1 MNPLR
6 KLFVLLLLFVV
17 GFVLVGCGSD
27 KELKK
32 QIDELK
38 ETIASLETELNSLK
52 DALGTNEDELEA
64 ANEVIQEIEEDLAEA
79 LSQLSSTESDLE
91 ETKKALEEAKKKLDE
106 LKNKS
111 LEELVLDYLYNN
123 NLFETVELEWTNEED
138 FEEAFE
144 FDEDEEV
151 YIVETEDTFAPTFK
165 VKTEATYRTGG
176 KWEGEGDTQE
186 YVGGI
191 ELFYEKE
198 FADFDYVGFDYLWLD
213 TYEHNNGVFFD
224 AETGTVSFVLTGYY
238 ALVFYTNDDAGV
250 AGTATPAYNALDGE
264 GDPAKELIIYV
275 KVLPG
280 AALVYESGKSGDLFV
295 GETNK
300 LSINDPDRF
309 TVVSYSS
316 SDPSIATVDEN
327 GEVTGVAA
335 GKVEI
340 SAVVRDNENNE
351 KIITIPFTVV
361 KVEGKLAGGSEGKI
375 YNFKYADLETK
386 AKILAHMERYLINQ
400 GASIPVINN
409 SGLVIYSER
418 VDFIADNYVPLM
430 GYGPTALPFK
440 DGGTAKGTSEDPAYR
455 MWTSADPSTLNHLA
469 YADSIESDF
478 LSFLAG
484 QLFAFD
490 WKLDEEGKGVGWE
503 VKPEMAARLAYPVQL
518 TGNQWTEVADWN
530 GLTTSKAWKF
540 DLRQD
545 LKWENGDPIKADD
558 FIFTYQE
565 ALNPDRSYRRA
576 NLWYG
581 SSLPIENAKDYYDK
595 KEGVTWAN
603 VGIKKVDDYSFVVI
617 FKDPAMQWDV
627 IYNWSGFMF
636 TPVHRAKYEEDPAK
650 YGTDKDHFVASGPYK
665 IDYWEKGKQYR
676 FTKNDK
682 YFLWNEEAANVEVR
696 RPVLENFSYT
706 IVKDNNAALELFENG
721 ELDVTSVPASAY
733 DEYANMPN
741 IQKKTVPGATS
752 FRLTINKM
760 TQAESDAKFGKGAWQ
775 TKPILQEPDFWWALY
790 FGLDREGVQ
799 QISKT
804 NTGWGSYFTYAYAI
818 VAPTEDG
825 IEMQT
830 YRETE
835 WGKKV
840 YSGIYDTDVPLA
852 QDPTGL
858 GDLGFNAEQATASY
872 VKAVQSMIDKGII
885 TVGTE
890 QNPTK
895 ITIEIAHF
903 DGTTQE
909 AVYAY
914 VVQKYNELFNNTEKF
929 GKKIVFEAV
938 SAPQPGMDV
947 YYVKQMTGQF
957 DLALAGISG
966 GTLDPAGFMEC
977 FCDDNRSGLF
987 LNHGLD
993 SHNPNILIDLGDVDG
1008 DGVDDGPMY
1017 WSFDAL
1023 YSAYYGETFVKNGM
1037 EATPPSS
1044 GN

>member
-1 MNPLR
+1 MSTL
-6 KLFVLLLLFVV
+6 KKFLLLVLAFVSIFVLA
-17 GFVLVGCGSD
+17 GCQD
-27 KELKK
+27 KEARNLLDELESLIDGL
-32 QIDELK
+32 QEQLGNANASIDELR
-38 ETIASLETELNSLK
+38 E
-52 DALGTNEDELEA
+52 
-64 ANEVIQEIEEDLAEA
+64 Q
-79 LSQLSSTESDLE
+79 
-91 ETKKALEEAKKKLDE
+91 LEEAQENSDKVVKRLLSDLTAAGVIQPTSLSAT
-106 LKNKS
+106 LKNETTVLGVPNQEGFYS
-111 LEELVLDYLYNN
+111 INTGEVIDLEFVITAKYDLNGVEYEFEVENAWYQVDYFWFDTEDYNDGIIWDEEAHTIEFKLPGMYGLAIYALDSPYLVKYEDGKRVSDYPAYYAVEKNKGAAGRVAYKIEVADPLDLVTNEGSKFLELFKGQENQLKIEGYGTEYE
-123 NLFETVELEWTNEED
+123 FVELSS
-138 FEEAFE
+138 
-144 FDEDEEV
+144 
-151 YIVETEDTFAPTFK
+151 
-165 VKTEATYRTGG
+165 
-176 KWEGEGDTQE
+176 GDT
-186 YVGGI
+186 
-191 ELFYEKE
+191 
-198 FADFDYVGFDYLWLD
+198 
-213 TYEHNNGVFFD
+213 
-224 AETGTVSFVLTGYY
+224 
-238 ALVFYTNDDAGV
+238 
-250 AGTATPAYNALDGE
+250 
-264 GDPAKELIIYV
+264 
-275 KVLPG
+275 
-280 AALVYESGKSGDLFV
+280 
-295 GETNK
+295 
-300 LSINDPDRF
+300 
-309 TVVSYSS
+309 
-316 SDPSIATVDEN
+316 SIATVDEN
-327 GEVTGVAA
+327 GKVKGVSA
-335 GKVEI
+335 GKTVIYATVKKTGTTETRSI
-340 SAVVRDNENNE
+340 A
-351 KIITIPFTVV
+351 IPVTVIEV
-361 KVEGKLAGGSEGKI
+361 SGKLAGGSEGQFF
-375 YNFKYADLETK
+375 NFKYADLETK

-418 VDFIADNYVPLM
+418 VNFIADNYVPLM
-430 GYGPTALPFK
+430 GYGPTALAFK
-440 DGGTAKGTSEDPAYR
+440 GGGTAKGRTPEDPDPPYR

-478 LSFLAG
+478 LGFLAG

-490 WKLDEEGKGVGWE
+490 WKLDEKGKGVGWE

-595 KEGVTWAN
+595 KEGVTWAD

-636 TPVHRAKYEEDPAK
+636 TPVHRATYEKDPAK

-682 YFLWNEEAANVEVR
+682 YFLWDEKAAKVEVR
-696 RPVLENFSYT
+696 RPVLENFCYT
-706 IVKDNNAALELFENG
+706 IVKDANAALELFENG

-733 DEYANMPN
+733 DKYANMPN
-741 IQKKTVPGATS
+741 IQSKTVPGATS

-790 FGLDREGVQ
+790 FGLDRQGVQ

-804 NTGWGSYFTYAYAI
+804 STGWGSYFTFAYAI

-840 YSGIYDTDVPLA
+840 YSGIYDDDVPLA
-852 QDPTGL
+852 QNPTGL
-858 GDLGFNAEQATASY
+858 GDLGFNPEAARVRY

-885 TVGTE
+885 TEGTE

-909 AVYAY
+909 AIYAY
-914 VVQKYNELFNNTEKF
+914 VVQKYNELFNNTKEF